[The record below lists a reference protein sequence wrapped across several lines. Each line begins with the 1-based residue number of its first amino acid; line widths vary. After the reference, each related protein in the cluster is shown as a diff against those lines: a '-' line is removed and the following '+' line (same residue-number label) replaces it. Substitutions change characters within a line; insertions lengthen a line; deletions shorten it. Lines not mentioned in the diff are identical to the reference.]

1 MQYPPGK
8 GDAAA
13 YVHGHP
19 SAAVK
24 QVRVLVAVPNAPQ
37 VSVQFIRGPHSD
49 QMPPV
54 GQHFVVDAGADAAA
68 GAVHVPSAGG
78 VY

>member
-1 MQYPPGK
+1 MRLSPPSK
-8 GDAAA
+8 ADAVP
-13 YVHGHP
+13 YVQGHP

-24 QVRVLVAVPNAPQ
+24 QVRALVAVPNAPH

-54 GQHFVVDAGADAAA
+54 GQHFDVDADADAA